1 MRACPLQ
8 ATSSRQVSLTPWVSI
23 SPRGYGG
30 WWLCL
35 TQRACRIHQRLVNRI
50 NGRRNRITASGVL
63 GACACLA
70 AGDAHCRFSGQ
81 GCSIWPTQHIAFSGI
96 HFQDQSLGIS
106 LEVEISD
113 LSCLKIWQLWAHRLP
128 VSNQLG
134 WEDAA
139 SLGWACAFWPQW
151 HRCQQQY
158 LWNVYCGR
166 QERPPQGG
174 DQQYPHFTDEIVEIE
189 IDDR

>member
-1 MRACPLQ
+1 MHACPLQ
-8 ATSSRQVSLTPWVSI
+8 ATSSRQVSPTPWVSI

-30 WWLCL
+30 WWLFL
-35 TQRACRIHQRLVNRI
+35 AQRACRIHQRLVNRI
-50 NGRRNRITASGVL
+50 NGRRNLIIASGVL
-63 GACACLA
+63 STCACLA
-70 AGDAHCRFSGQ
+70 AGDVHCRFSGQ
-81 GCSIWPTQHIAFSGI
+81 GCFIRPTQHIIFSCV

-139 SLGWACAFWPQW
+139 SLAWACAFWPQLTQMPAAVLVE
-151 HRCQQQY
+151 CL
-158 LWNVYCGR
+158 LWTTR
-166 QERPPQGG
+166 ASTTERWP
-174 DQQYPHFTDEIVEIE
+174 IVSPFYRW
-189 IDDR
+189 DCWDRDRW